1 VVSFDENGKPH
12 CGLLPLAGRFW
23 SYGDMYEAYFDLKR
37 RPFSNTPNP
46 ADYFPGGGHEEAFK
60 LLNGFLSDGDGIAVV
75 VGPAGV
81 GKTLLGHRL
90 LDVLKPTQQPIFL
103 TNNHTSTVA
112 ALYQAILYD
121 LSLPFQGVS
130 EQELRLKVTD
140 FLMERFSEGER
151 TVLLLD
157 EAQHLCDAQMEE
169 LRLLT
174 NLESRRQKA
183 IQVVLLAQPKLAT
196 MLERPDQEPMSQRV
210 GVVARLCS
218 FTSDEILEYVHTQ
231 MERAGGSADAI
242 FTAGALVELC
252 ERSAGIPRR
261 INQLCHRAM
270 LLAFGTQAGAV
281 DAEHV
286 ASAAD
291 QLLLPRSRRGLVVHH
306 SEAVLES
313 AIPRRFTVPD
323 PLVESTPAPAHVY
336 EVGAQFG
343 APHDDPATVKLA
355 QPGPRAPRRA

>member
-1 VVSFDENGKPH
+1 
-12 CGLLPLAGRFW
+12 
-23 SYGDMYEAYFDLKR
+23 MYEAYFDLKR
-37 RPFSNTPNP
+37 RPFPNTPNP
-46 ADYFPGGGHEEAFK
+46 SDYFPAGGHESAFK
-60 LLNGFLSDGDGIAVV
+60 LLNGFLSDGDGIALL
-75 VGPAGV
+75 VGSSGV

-103 TNNHTSTVA
+103 TNNHAASVA

-121 LSLPFQGVS
+121 LSLPYQGLS

-151 TVLLLD
+151 TVVLLD
-157 EAQHLCDAQMEE
+157 EAQHLCDEQMEE

-196 MLERPDQEPMSQRV
+196 MLERPEHEAMSQRV
-210 GVVARLCS
+210 GVVARLYPFS
-218 FTSDEILEYVHTQ
+218 SDEILDYVHAQ
-231 MERAGGSADAI
+231 LERAGGSADAV

-252 ERSAGIPRR
+252 ERSAGVVRR

-270 LLAFGTQAGAV
+270 LLAFGMQASAV
-281 DAEHV
+281 DSEHV
-286 ASAAD
+286 SSAAD

-306 SEAVLES
+306 SEAVLQS
-313 AIPRRFTVPD
+313 AMPRRYTVPD
-323 PLVESTPAPAHVY
+323 PLVEPATAPAHVY
-336 EVGAQFG
+336 EVGADFDSP
-343 APHDDPATVKLA
+343 AAHDDLATVKLTPPA
-355 QPGPRAPRRA
+355 ARPPRHRA

>member
-1 VVSFDENGKPH
+1 
-12 CGLLPLAGRFW
+12 
-23 SYGDMYEAYFDLKR
+23 MYEAYFDLKR
-37 RPFSNTPNP
+37 RPFPNTPNP
-46 ADYFPGGGHEEAFK
+46 SDYFPGGGHESAFK
-60 LLNGFLSDGDGIAVV
+60 LLNGFLADGDGIALL

-103 TNNHTSTVA
+103 TNNHTATVS

-121 LSLPFQGVS
+121 LSLPFQGLS

-151 TVLLLD
+151 TVVLFD
-157 EAQHLCDAQMEE
+157 EAQHLCDEQMEE

-183 IQVVLLAQPKLAT
+183 IQVVLLGQPKLAV

-210 GVVARLCS
+210 GVVARLCP
-218 FTSDEILEYVHTQ
+218 FTSDEILEYVHNQ
-231 MERAGGSADAI
+231 LERAGGSADAV

-252 ERSAGIPRR
+252 ERSAGVPRR
-261 INQLCHRAM
+261 INQLGHRAM
-270 LLAFGTQAGAV
+270 LLAFGLQAAAV

-286 ASAAD
+286 SSAAD

-313 AIPRRFTVPD
+313 AMPRRFSVPD
-323 PLVESTPAPAHVY
+323 PLVESPSSPAHVY
-336 EVGAQFG
+336 EVGAEFD
-343 APHDDPATVKLA
+343 APAVHDDLATVKLTPPA
-355 QPGPRAPRRA
+355 ARPPRHRA